1 MTDDIF
7 DMIGAAKKRK
17 QQKEEA
23 EPSPKSDDA
32 LDFLGSFKKKVTS
45 GESTKSTGEQAGI
58 TPLDI
63 AGLPEDQKQIMFSL
77 LRDQKASS
85 DGVTVEEIQE
95 LLGVDEALTDIL
107 AQLAKEEWLVVVG
120 NPPNERYKINLRR
133 KRGRLGGNIWSALE

>member
-23 EPSPKSDDA
+23 EQQQSEDA
-32 LDFLGSFKKKVTS
+32 LDFLGSFKKKMTS
-45 GESTKSTGEQAGI
+45 GESSKPAEQAGV

-63 AGLPEDQKQIMFSL
+63 ADLPEDQKRIMFSM

-85 DGVTVEEIQE
+85 DGVTLDELQEQLGAEES
-95 LLGVDEALTDIL
+95 LTDTL
-107 AQLAKEEWLVVVG
+107 TQLADEEWLVVAG
-120 NPPNERYKINLRR
+120 TPPNERYKVNLRR
-133 KRGRLGGNIWSALE
+133 KRGRLRGNIWSALE

>member
-17 QQKEEA
+17 QQKEETEQPPA
-23 EPSPKSDDA
+23 EDA

-45 GESTKSTGEQAGI
+45 GEATKPAEQAGV

-63 AGLPEDQKQIMFSL
+63 AGLPEGQKRVMFSM

-85 DGVTVEEIQE
+85 DGVTLDELQEQLGAEES
-95 LLGVDEALTDIL
+95 LTDTL
-107 AQLAKEEWLVVVG
+107 TQLADEEWLVVAG
-120 NPPNERYKINLRR
+120 TPPDERYKVNLRR
-133 KRGRLGGNIWSALE
+133 KRGRLSGSVWSALE